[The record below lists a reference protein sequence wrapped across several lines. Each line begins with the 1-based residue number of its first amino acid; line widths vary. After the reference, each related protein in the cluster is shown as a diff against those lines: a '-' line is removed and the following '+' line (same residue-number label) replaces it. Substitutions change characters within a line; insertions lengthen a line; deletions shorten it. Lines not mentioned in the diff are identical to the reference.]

1 MSVQLSDKSMTII
14 EHLTELKK
22 RLVIIVVA
30 NLLVA
35 IISFNYVDIFMG
47 YLLALNTEMQL
58 VYISPSE
65 LFLVYIQIA
74 IIAAIVICSPI
85 TIYQIYAFVKK
96 GLYKRERL
104 YILVSLFFGLICFA
118 IGTYFCYMTVL
129 PITLEFFTRIAI
141 DEVSAMISVKSYT
154 SFVNVMLLS
163 FGVVFE
169 MPVIIFLLTQ
179 LNIIKPE
186 YLIKNRG
193 MLIVVI
199 FILAAVIT
207 PPDVISQLLLA
218 IPMLILLQLS
228 IFISSIVYKRN
239 LKIKKK
245 AEEN

>member
-199 FILAAVIT
+199 FIMAAVIT